1 MEKVIF
7 VYQKGSLVYNT
18 NTFSSKEEYRREIE
32 LLEKVLEETNYEFGI
47 NSNESN
53 KQKELLDKYVQ
64 LELEFT
70 STLDVVESFNQEYE
84 ESFKESIR
92 LLNHIRRLNSQQKD
106 LLLSKE
112 SKDIV
117 KVKKIGGKINT
128 LVNEIELNSH
138 VIDQLN
144 QDKELNILFQL
155 RRKSS

>member
-92 LLNHIRRLNSQQKD
+92 LLNHIRRLNSQQRD
-106 LLLSKE
+106 LLPSKE
-112 SKDIV
+112 SEDIV
-117 KVKKIGGKINT
+117 KVKKIGEKINT
-128 LVNEIELNSH
+128 LVNKIELNSH

>member
-1 MEKVIF
+1 MEKDIF
-7 VYQKGSLVYNT
+7 VYQKGALVYNT
-18 NTFSSKEEYRREIE
+18 NTFSSKEEYRREIK
-32 LLEKVLEETNYEFGI
+32 LLEKVLEETNYEFGV

-92 LLNHIRRLNSQQKD
+92 LLNHIRRLNSQQRD
-106 LLLSKE
+106 LLPSKE
-112 SKDIV
+112 SEDIV
-117 KVKKIGGKINT
+117 KVKKIGEKINT

>member
-32 LLEKVLEETNYEFGI
+32 LLEETLEETNYKFGI

-92 LLNHIRRLNSQQKD
+92 LLNHIRRLNSQQRD
-106 LLLSKE
+106 LLPSKE
-112 SKDIV
+112 SEDIV
-117 KVKKIGGKINT
+117 KVKKIGEKINT

>member
-32 LLEKVLEETNYEFGI
+32 LLEKVLEETNYEFGV

-84 ESFKESIR
+84 ESFKKSIR
-92 LLNHIRRLNSQQKD
+92 LLNHIRRLNSQQRD
-106 LLLSKE
+106 LLPSKE
-112 SKDIV
+112 SEDIV
-117 KVKKIGGKINT
+117 KVKKIGEKINT
-128 LVNEIELNSH
+128 LVNKIELNSH